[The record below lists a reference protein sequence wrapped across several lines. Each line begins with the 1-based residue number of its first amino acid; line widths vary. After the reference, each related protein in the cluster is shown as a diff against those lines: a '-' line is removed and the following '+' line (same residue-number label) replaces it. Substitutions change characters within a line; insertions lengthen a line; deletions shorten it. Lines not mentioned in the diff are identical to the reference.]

1 MKKTERQLGK
11 KMILRA
17 LILGMLLYLPL
28 FCHVQAKAQE
38 VTVKA
43 ANPYQDLHLPTQII
57 QIGRSFYIT
66 DCYHDQV
73 ISAKSFVPLRDW
85 NIVGN
90 RLSGPH
96 SIAGDGEI
104 LVVTDTENNAVR
116 VYVQDGERSSEVQ
129 TIPNVGVRPHYVI
142 YNQEQSLFWVWS
154 SMTGEMYRFQKIP
167 GTTQLVLHDV
177 LSVPELSGMYAR
189 SFTID
194 GNLVYFPCVTL
205 SSIIAVDKT
214 SFKICEIIPVPQNIA
229 GIVQIQPTPYGYLL
243 TVTTD
248 IHAENPAATV
258 IWTDRL
264 ENLTEGVYTDESDLF
279 GRGNR
284 PYYINEVNGT
294 YYTAVTKPD
303 GAGIYCFK
311 MSPQGIVGVKEVLR

>member
-1 MKKTERQLGK
+1 MKKTVRQLSK
-11 KMILRA
+11 RMILWT
-17 LILGMLLYLPL
+17 LILGILLCSPL
-28 FCHVQAKAQE
+28 FCHVQAEAQE
-38 VTVKA
+38 VTINA
-43 ANPYQDLHLPTQII
+43 ANPYQDLHVPTQII
-57 QIGRSFYIT
+57 QIGHSFYIT
-66 DCYHDQV
+66 DCYHDQI

-85 NIVGN
+85 NMVGN

-116 VYVQDGERSSEVQ
+116 VYVQNGTRSSEVQ

-142 YNQEQSLFWVWS
+142 YNQEQGLFWVWS
-154 SMTGEMYRFQKIP
+154 SMTGEMYRFQKNP

-177 LSVPELSGMYAR
+177 LSVPELAGRYVR

-214 SFKICEIIPVPQNIA
+214 TFKIRKIIPVPQNIA
-229 GIVQIQPTPYGYLL
+229 GMVQIQPTPYGYLL

-248 IHAENPAATV
+248 IHAGNPAATV

-264 ENLTEGVYTDESDLF
+264 ESLTEGVYIDESDLF
-279 GRGNR
+279 GRANR

-303 GAGIYCFK
+303 SAGIYRFA
-311 MSPQGIVGVKEVLR
+311 MSPQGIIGVEEVLR